1 MTSLSLS
8 APAATPRAAGLRLA
22 TILAEA
28 LASYDAVTGSH
39 SYAVGALSAR
49 IAARAG
55 MDAEQVEL
63 VGIAG
68 ELHDVGKLAVP
79 RGLLNKPD
87 PLAEEERLVLER
99 HPVLGFRMLDALGL
113 QPLAT
118 WVLHHHERWDGGGY
132 PHGLAAHDIPLAARI
147 LLVADAYDAMTS
159 DRAYRPAL
167 SHERALAELERG
179 AGSQFDPEMVSA
191 LRTEIDRPYLVA
203 VSSRA

>member
-1 MTSLSLS
+1 MSSLSLS

-22 TILAEA
+22 AILAEA

-49 IAARAG
+49 IAACAG
-55 MDAEQVEL
+55 LNAEQVGL
-63 VGIAG
+63 VGVAG

-99 HPVLGFRMLDALGL
+99 HPVLGFRMLEALGL

-118 WVLHHHERWDGGGY
+118 WVLHHHERWDGSGY
-132 PHGLAAHDIPLAARI
+132 PHGLAGDEIPLAARVV
-147 LLVADAYDAMTS
+147 LVADAYDAMTS

-167 SHERALAELERG
+167 SHERALTELEHG
-179 AGSQFDPEMVSA
+179 AGSQFDPGVVDAFSDIA
-191 LRTEIDRPYLVA
+191 RPRLVA

>member
-8 APAATPRAAGLRLA
+8 APAATPRAAGLRFA
-22 TILAEA
+22 AILAEA

-49 IAARAG
+49 IAAHAG
-55 MDAEQVEL
+55 MDIEQIEL

-99 HPVLGFRMLDALGL
+99 HPMLGFRMLDALGL
-113 QPLAT
+113 EPLAT
-118 WVLHHHERWDGGGY
+118 WVLHHHERWDGRGY
-132 PHGLAAHDIPLAARI
+132 PHRLAGDEIPLAARI

-167 SHERALAELERG
+167 SHGRALAELDHG
-179 AGSQFDPEMVSA
+179 AGTQFDAEVVDVF
-191 LRTEIDRPYLVA
+191 RTSCFTSVA
-203 VSSRA
+203 A